1 MSQPFK
7 DADEEDDFNMFV
19 SPSRYS
25 GRTPNAATAKSRVFQ
40 DAAKMKAQFEKEEE
54 ASNRNGNSNI
64 DRTRPPKLPQPPKQ
78 KEERPKQKEV
88 PKEREGPIPVVPH
101 LDLESGSRDP
111 ATNIVNQSRVRH
123 RVACVNWLA
132 AAVGFALLLCASWVC
147 LREFEAALVA
157 VLVKHM
163 PLFHTPL
170 LLGTALVV
178 GAMSMVL
185 YGAVLGAG
193 SLAKAISAGF
203 VTRTHRTSL
212 IIYESLIFLSLVAFS
227 LTLVSSS
234 SALLSFKGLKTVRE
248 ETWNSLPPVDRCN
261 FELYNGCVGFYR
273 GSCTDG
279 FRGKNIAQCGGLFCH
294 NQCALL
300 NNPGACKT
308 CGNQLTGKNLKKCID
323 HELHTN
329 SIYGCGSALLRRAR
343 IVLVLAFSTSVLGLT
358 TGLSVG
364 VVDLLSTS

>member
-7 DADEEDDFNMFV
+7 DADGEEDFNLFV

-54 ASNRNGNSNI
+54 GNANNNV
-64 DRTRPPKLPQPPKQ
+64 TRRPKQPPKQ
-78 KEERPKQKEV
+78 RQEQPRPKQNEV
-88 PKEREGPIPVVPH
+88 PQEGLDRVIPIVPH
-101 LDLESGSRDP
+101 LDLESADP
-111 ATNIVNQSRVRH
+111 ATNIVSQSRVRH

-132 AAVGFALLLCASWVC
+132 AGVGFALLLCASWVC

-157 VLVKHM
+157 VLINHM

-170 LLGTALVV
+170 LLGAALAV
-178 GAMSMVL
+178 GAVSMVL

-203 VTRTHRTSL
+203 VTRTYRTSL

-234 SALLSFKGLKTVRE
+234 VGLLSFKGLKTVRE
-248 ETWNSLPPVDRCN
+248 VTWNSLPPVDRCN
-261 FELYNGCVGFYR
+261 FELYNNCVGFYR
-273 GSCTDG
+273 GSCTNSSG
-279 FRGKNIAQCGGLFCH
+279 NNIAQCGGLFCQT
-294 NQCALL
+294 QCTLL

-308 CGNQLTGKNLKKCID
+308 CGKRLTGELLKQCAD

-329 SIYGCGSALLRRAR
+329 SIYGCGSALLRRSR
-343 IVLVLAFSTSVLGLT
+343 IVLVLAFAASVLGLT